1 MGLDLTALTVPVFA
15 GVWGMGW
22 GACYVTLVKPMQAR
36 LSAMETKLATI
47 ETGKDQHIATLE
59 KALGIG
65 GER

>member
-36 LSAMETKLATI
+36 LSALETKLTAI
-47 ETGKDQHIATLE
+47 ESAKDQHIAALE
-59 KALGIG
+59 NRLGIG
-65 GER
+65 GEK